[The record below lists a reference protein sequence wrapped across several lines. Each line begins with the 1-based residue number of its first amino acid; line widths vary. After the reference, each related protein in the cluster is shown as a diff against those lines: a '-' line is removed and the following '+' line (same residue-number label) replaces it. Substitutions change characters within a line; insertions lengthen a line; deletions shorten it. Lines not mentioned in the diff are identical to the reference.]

1 MKEGWQ
7 IYKLE
12 DICTIYDKL
21 RKPISKKDR
30 VSGIYPYYGASCVQ
44 DYVNDYLF
52 DGRYVLIG
60 EDGAKWE
67 SGEDTAYIVEGKFWV
82 NNHAHIIQCNNGIVD
97 TFIYYYFNHLDLT
110 KLVAGAIIPKLT
122 QETLRSMEIPI
133 PSFSEQQRIVALL
146 DAEFAKID
154 ALKANAEK
162 NLQNAKDLFQAALKK
177 ELEPKEGW
185 GKYRTDEV
193 CVVSPSK
200 SEVKKKNLKDVD
212 WVSFLPM
219 EDMTI
224 GIKNVCPLQVKPFGE
239 VSGSYT
245 YFEDNDVL
253 LAKVTPC
260 FENGKLGITR
270 NLKNG
275 VGYGSSE
282 FIVFRANSEL
292 VQPDYLYYCMQEPS
306 FLKEGK
312 KRMIGACGLKRLP
325 KDFVKT
331 RPLGIPSLTKQ
342 QSIVARLD
350 VLSEKCKTLQA
361 NYEKTLSLCD
371 DLKQALLRSVFGDD
385 PVAIGTDAPVRPYG
399 K

>member
-1 MKEGWQ
+1 MKQGWQ
-7 IYKLE
+7 IKKLGE
-12 DICTIYDKL
+12 VCDIINGRNQKAVECADGQYPIYGSGGNIMGYASDYLCESGTTIIGRKGSINNPIYIDTPFWNVDTAFGISPKSMMSSKYVYYFCKL
-21 RKPISKKDR
+21 FDFSKLNKGTTLPSLVKKD
-30 VSGIYPYYGASCVQ
+30 
-44 DYVNDYLF
+44 LL
-52 DGRYVLIG
+52 LI
-60 EDGAKWE
+60 D
-67 SGEDTAYIVEGKFWV
+67 
-82 NNHAHIIQCNNGIVD
+82 
-97 TFIYYYFNHLDLT
+97 
-110 KLVAGAIIPKLT
+110 IPVPL
-122 QETLRSMEIPI
+122 LP
-133 PSFSEQQRIVALL
+133 EQQRIVNLL

-154 ALKANAEK
+154 TLKANAER
-162 NLQNAKDLFQAALKK
+162 NLQNAKDLFQAALMK
-177 ELEPKEGW
+177 ELEPKDGW

-350 VLSEKCKTLQA
+350 VLNEKCKTLQA

-371 DLKQALLRSVFGDD
+371 DLKQALLRKAFNGE
-385 PVAIGTDAPVRPYG
+385 I
-399 K
+399 